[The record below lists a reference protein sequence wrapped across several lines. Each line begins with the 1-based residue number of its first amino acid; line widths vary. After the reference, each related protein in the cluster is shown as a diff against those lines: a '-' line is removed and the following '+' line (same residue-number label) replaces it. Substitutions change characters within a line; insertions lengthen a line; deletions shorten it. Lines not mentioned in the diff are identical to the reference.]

1 LGLDYPEWREKRLI
15 DGIANLARE
24 FAADA
29 LRSMYDVDD
38 YDADDERA
46 RGGYRPK
53 PEYQGTNNIE
63 RRRYRNDFNDMIA
76 AAIKAAEGE

>member
-1 LGLDYPEWREKRLI
+1 
-15 DGIANLARE
+15 
-24 FAADA
+24 
-29 LRSMYDVDD
+29 MYDVDD